1 VAEPPLPQPRPFA
14 VDPLGA
20 IAYLRNKTA
29 VPTERWSDLW
39 EGMHGAGF
47 MVAGATKAGLIEDFH
62 EAVTA
67 AIAEGRTLEQFRADF
82 DRIVEKHGWSYNG
95 SRGWRSRVIFET
107 NMRTAY
113 AAGRWQQIQ
122 ETKRARPWLRYVT
135 VGDHRVRPQH
145 RDWHDLVLAVDDP
158 WWETHFPPNDWGCR
172 CRVDT
177 MNDRDLKRMGLK
189 PGKAPPVRMVERTIN
204 KNTEPTPVLTPEGI
218 GPGFAYNPGIA
229 GFGRGANA
237 VAVERHGGRMVELV
251 APGAPAP
258 RDLPPLPVEAVAPP
272 HLQPSADDAE
282 FLARFRAAIGGDEA
296 IWTDPT
302 GARVRV
308 GMRLAE
314 HILADGGRQD
324 GRDRYFPLMRGLV
337 ESPAEIWLGFV
348 VHPQT
353 GKVELRR
360 RYVRVVYIEK
370 NRVLG
375 LVADASNGGE
385 WSGFTFY
392 RGKLSALDRLR
403 IGRPLFRR

>member
-1 VAEPPLPQPRPFA
+1 LSDPRAFA
-14 VDPLGA
+14 VDPVGA
-20 IAYLRNKTA
+20 IAYMRAKVG

-67 AIAEGRTLEQFRADF
+67 AIAEGRTLERFREDF
-82 DRIVEKHGWSYNG
+82 DRIVAEHGWSYNG
-95 SRGWRSRVIFET
+95 SRGWRSRVIFDT

-135 VGDHRVRPQH
+135 VGDHRVRPEHQA
-145 RDWHDLVLAVDDP
+145 WHDLVLPVDDP

-189 PGKAPPVRMVERTIN
+189 PGKAPPVRMVERVIN
-204 KNTEPTPVLTPEGI
+204 KNTEPVVVRTPEGI

-237 VAVERHGGRMVELV
+237 AAVDRHGGRMVELA

-258 RDLPPLPVEAVAPP
+258 RDLPPLPVEQADLPRIERAI
-272 HLQPSADDAE
+272 DDAT
-282 FLARFRAAIGGDEA
+282 FLQRFREAIGGDEA
-296 IWTDPT
+296 IWADPT
-302 GARVRV
+302 GARVRI

-314 HILADGGRQD
+314 HILADQGRLD

-337 ESPAEIWLGFV
+337 ESPAEVWLGFA
-348 VHPQT
+348 VHSQT

-360 RYVRVVYIEK
+360 RYVRLFHDEK

-375 LVADASNGGE
+375 LVADAASGGE

-392 RGKLSALDRLR
+392 RGKMSALDRLR
-403 IGRPLFRR
+403 IGRLLYRR